1 MNEKQN
7 LPKIIFYG
15 TPEFARF
22 CLEKLV
28 VKGFPILAVVTAP
41 DRKAGRGK
49 KINASAVKVYSEEQN
64 LFLLQPEN
72 LKDPSFVAVL
82 KKLAPEIQV
91 VVAFRMLPKVIW
103 QVPKLG
109 TINLHASL
117 LPNYRGAAPINW
129 VLINGEIKTG
139 VSTFIINESIDTGA
153 LLLQKEIPIN
163 EEDTV
168 GLLHDALLSLGA
180 PLIME
185 TLVGLMNNSLQPIQ
199 QQLSGDEKEAPKLT
213 SENTRINWN
222 DSLKVIIN
230 KIRGLSP
237 YPGAWSLYSNNEEE
251 GRIKIFKANP
261 VYMTHTKSIGQIC
274 VIDGELL
281 IATKEGY
288 LNCSEIQ
295 LPNKKRMT
303 AQALLNGYSFV
314 ENARVLLK

>member
-1 MNEKQN
+1 M
-7 LPKIIFYG
+7 
-15 TPEFARF
+15 
-22 CLEKLV
+22 
-28 VKGFPILAVVTAP
+28 
-41 DRKAGRGK
+41 
-49 KINASAVKVYSEEQN
+49 
-64 LFLLQPEN
+64 
-72 LKDPSFVAVL
+72 
-82 KKLAPEIQV
+82 
-91 VVAFRMLPKVIW
+91 
-103 QVPKLG
+103 
-109 TINLHASL
+109 
-117 LPNYRGAAPINW
+117 
-129 VLINGEIKTG
+129 
-139 VSTFIINESIDTGA
+139 
-153 LLLQKEIPIN
+153 LQKEIPIN

-180 PLIME
+180 PLIVE
-185 TLVGLMNNSLQPIQ
+185 TLVGLMNNSLKPIQ

-274 VIDGELL
+274 VIDGELF

-303 AQALLNGYSFV
+303 AQALLNGYFFV
-314 ENARVLLK
+314 ENARVLP

>member
-49 KINASAVKVYSEEQN
+49 KMNASAVKVYSEEQN

-72 LKDPSFVAVL
+72 LKDPSFVAAL

-103 QVPKLG
+103 QVSKLG

-251 GRIKIFKANP
+251 GRIKIW
-261 VYMTHTKSIGQIC
+261 
-274 VIDGELL
+274 
-281 IATKEGY
+281 
-288 LNCSEIQ
+288 
-295 LPNKKRMT
+295 
-303 AQALLNGYSFV
+303 
-314 ENARVLLK
+314 

>member
-1 MNEKQN
+1 MNKKQT

-28 VKGFPILAVVTAP
+28 EEGFPILAVVTVP

-49 KINASAVKVYSEEQN
+49 KMNASAVKVYSEEQN
-64 LFLLQPEN
+64 LPLLQPEN
-72 LKDPSFVAVL
+72 LKDPSFVAAL
-82 KKLAPEIQV
+82 KNLAPEIQV
-91 VVAFRMLPKVIW
+91 VVAFRMLPKVVW

-129 VLINGEIKTG
+129 VLINGETKTG

-180 PLIME
+180 PLIVE
-185 TLVGLMNNSLQPIQ
+185 TLVGLMNNSLQPIH
-199 QQLSGDEKEAPKLT
+199 QQLNGDEKEAPKLT

-222 DSLKVIIN
+222 DSLKVMIN

-237 YPGAWSLYSNNEEE
+237 YPGAWSKYSNEEEE
-251 GRIKIFKANP
+251 GRVKIFKANP

-314 ENARVLLK
+314 ENAKVLS

>member
-1 MNEKQN
+1 MNKKQT

-28 VKGFPILAVVTAP
+28 EEGFPILAVVTAP

-49 KINASAVKVYSEEQN
+49 KMNASAVKVYSEEQN
-64 LFLLQPEN
+64 LPLLQPEN
-72 LKDPSFVAVL
+72 LKDPSFVAAL
-82 KKLAPEIQV
+82 KNLAPEIQV
-91 VVAFRMLPKVIW
+91 VVAFRMLPKVVW

-129 VLINGEIKTG
+129 VLINGETKTG

-180 PLIME
+180 PLIVE
-185 TLVGLMNNSLQPIQ
+185 TLVGLMNNSLQPMQ

-237 YPGAWSLYSNNEEE
+237 YPGAWSKYSNEEEE
-251 GRIKIFKANP
+251 GRVKIFKANP

-274 VIDGELL
+274 VIDGEIL

-314 ENARVLLK
+314 ENARVLPK

>member
-1 MNEKQN
+1 MNKKQT

-28 VKGFPILAVVTAP
+28 EEGFPILAVVTAP

-49 KINASAVKVYSEEQN
+49 KMNASAVKVYSEEQN
-64 LFLLQPEN
+64 LPLLQPEN
-72 LKDPSFVAVL
+72 LKDPSFVAAL
-82 KKLAPEIQV
+82 KNLAPEIQV
-91 VVAFRMLPKVIW
+91 VVAFRMLPKVVW

-129 VLINGEIKTG
+129 VLINGETKTG

-180 PLIME
+180 PLIVE
-185 TLVGLMNNSLQPIQ
+185 TLVGLMNNSLQPIH
-199 QQLSGDEKEAPKLT
+199 QQLNGDEKEAPKLT

-222 DSLKVIIN
+222 DSLKVMIN

-237 YPGAWSLYSNNEEE
+237 YPGAWSPYSNNEEE

-261 VYMTHTKSIGQIC
+261 VYITHTKSIGQIC

-314 ENARVLLK
+314 ENAKVLP